1 MKQFKFSI
9 VVPIYNVEKY
19 LEETI
24 ESIINQ
30 TIGFE
35 DNIQLILV
43 NDGSKDN
50 SEEICLKYKEKYPEN
65 ITYINKE
72 NGGVSSARNKGI
84 EYIKGK
90 YVNFLD
96 GDDKWNL
103 DALEKIYTFFE
114 DNYES
119 IDFVVARKQ
128 LFEAKEGFH
137 ILDYKFDKTKVVDI
151 FEDYNFVQMDVTSVF
166 LKTDVVKEYR
176 FNEKLKYAEDAEF
189 INRILLKKQK
199 YGVVREAIHLYR
211 KRLDE
216 TSALQNS
223 SKSKSWF
230 INTIEEFHKK
240 IIGYTIEKYGKII
253 PYIQFIIMY
262 DLQWRL
268 KKTNYDVLDENEKTK
283 YINNIVDLLKKID
296 DNIIIEQKNLNSK
309 FKLYALSLKHERD
322 ITKDLE
328 LKDGIFYFNNLEVY
342 KIKNKIK
349 IQDIKIEK
357 DLLKI
362 KGNNFIAIPIYN
374 YEIYYNTN
382 LNDKNKIVFSENKS
396 KEIITFKEEKLKS
409 YTFNIQLHLKNLKT
423 INFMFLYKD
432 KVEQNLAIGI
442 EKNVKVSS
450 LNKIKIKNLKYN
462 IFYNKKNILIKKIS
476 LKYIVKNVLKKML
489 NK

>member
-1 MKQFKFSI
+1 
-9 VVPIYNVEKY
+9 
-19 LEETI
+19 
-24 ESIINQ
+24 
-30 TIGFE
+30 
-35 DNIQLILV
+35 
-43 NDGSKDN
+43 
-50 SEEICLKYKEKYPEN
+50 
-65 ITYINKE
+65 
-72 NGGVSSARNKGI
+72 
-84 EYIKGK
+84 
-90 YVNFLD
+90 
-96 GDDKWNL
+96 
-103 DALEKIYTFFE
+103 
-114 DNYES
+114 
-119 IDFVVARKQ
+119 
-128 LFEAKEGFH
+128 
-137 ILDYKFDKTKVVDI
+137 
-151 FEDYNFVQMDVTSVF
+151 MDVTSVF

-240 IIGYTIEKYGKII
+240 IIGSTIEKYGKII

-262 DLQWRL
+262 DLQWRI

-283 YINNIVDLLKKID
+283 YINSILDLLKRID
-296 DNIIIEQKNLNSK
+296 DYIIIEQKNLNSK
-309 FKLYALSLKHERD
+309 FKLYALSLKYERD

-349 IQDIKIEK
+349 IEDIKIEK

-382 LNDKNKIVFSENKS
+382 LNDKNKIVFSENKN

-450 LNKIKIKNLKYN
+450 LNKIKNLKYN